1 MKKIYTWNLL
11 LSQDFGSNLFS
22 DIDNCCHMCWATG
35 GSLVPTYEKKRDYE
49 KALSL
54 LKSQ

>member
-11 LSQDFGSNLFS
+11 LSQDFGPIYFS